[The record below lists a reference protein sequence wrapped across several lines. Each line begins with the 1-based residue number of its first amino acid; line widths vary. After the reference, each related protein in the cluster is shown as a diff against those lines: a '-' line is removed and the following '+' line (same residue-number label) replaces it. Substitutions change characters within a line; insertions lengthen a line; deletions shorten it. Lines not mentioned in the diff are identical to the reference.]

1 MKRIITLICFGLLL
15 STTAFA
21 NPLIRV
27 EGASFKPLP
36 IAVTDAQISKN
47 SGLKK
52 TANELVERIR
62 QDLDFTGV
70 FQILDPKGFLI
81 TPDQESFGVKD
92 IQYESWR
99 NVGADALLK
108 FSMSRQG
115 DVYVVDVYAYDVG
128 TQKSR
133 FKRNYKAPS
142 KMIFKLAHLISD
154 DVFEAFTGEKGVMS
168 QPIAAIKRV
177 GKTKHV
183 VQMDVDGQKIK
194 QLSKG
199 GRLNLLPS
207 YAPNAKKILYTSY
220 RYDNPDLFELDVAT
234 RKYKRLSARPG
245 LNTGGVFSPD
255 GSQIAVTLSMK
266 GNTDIYLLSADGK
279 DAKRL
284 TDAWGIDTS
293 PSWSPDGSKIAFVSS
308 RSGNPHIFV
317 MDKDGSN
324 QKRLTFK
331 GKYNQTPRW
340 SPRGTHIVFSAR
352 DERNKYDIFL
362 MDVRSS
368 VITRITQD
376 QSNNEDPAFAANG
389 RLVVFTSTRDGA
401 RDLYLSNLDGSHQ
414 RRITQGGFYW
424 TPTWA
429 PFQQ

>member
-1 MKRIITLICFGLLL
+1 MKLFSSLVFL
-15 STTAFA
+15 SLFVADLAAA

-36 IAVTDAQISKN
+36 IAVTEAALVKN
-47 SGLKK
+47 SGAQKS
-52 TANELVERIR
+52 ARNLVTRVR
-62 QDLDFTGV
+62 QDLDLTGV
-70 FQILDPKGFLI
+70 FQILDPKGFLVD
-81 TPDQESFGVKD
+81 PQKEGFKVKEVN
-92 IQYESWR
+92 YEAWR

-108 FSMSRQG
+108 FSFDRQG
-115 DVYVVDVYAYDVG
+115 DVYVVDVYAFDVG
-128 TQKSR
+128 TQKNR

-142 KMIFKLAHLISD
+142 KMLQSLAHLIAD
-154 DVFEAFTGEKGVMS
+154 DVFHAFTGEKGVMS
-168 QPIAAIKRV
+168 LPIAAIKRV

-183 VQMDVDGQKIK
+183 VQMNVDGDAIK

-207 YAPNAKKILYTSY
+207 YSPDAKKILYTSY
-220 RYDNPDLFELDVAT
+220 RYDNPDLFELDVAS
-234 RKYKRLSARPG
+234 RKYKRISARPG
-245 LNTGGVFSPD
+245 LNTGGVLSPD
-255 GSQIAVTLSMK
+255 GQKIAVTLSTN

-279 DAKRL
+279 DQKRL
-284 TDAWGIDTS
+284 TNAWGIDTS

-317 MDKDGSN
+317 MNPDGSD

-362 MDVRSS
+362 LDVRSG
-368 VITRITQD
+368 VISRITQD
-376 QSNNEDPAFAANG
+376 QANNEDPAFSANG
-389 RLVVFTSTRDGA
+389 RLIVFTSTRDGA
-401 RDLYLSNLDGSHQ
+401 RDLYVSNLDGSHQ
-414 RRITQGGFYW
+414 RRLTKGGFYW

-429 PFQQ
+429 PRPE